1 MKAFHLGRLIVLVL
15 LALVLAAPLGA
26 CGKRGGLE
34 PPDKESEYPRT
45 YPSE

>member
-1 MKAFHLGRLIVLVL
+1 MKAFHLGRLI
-15 LALVLAAPLGA
+15 ALVRLAIALAAPLGA
-26 CGKRGGLE
+26 CGKKGPLE

>member
-1 MKAFHLGRLIVLVL
+1 MKAFPLGRLIALVL
-15 LALVLAAPLGA
+15 LAIALAAPLGA
-26 CGKRGGLE
+26 CGKKGGLE